1 MKTRLF
7 AIVLV
12 AIGVFTSISAYAE
25 SGPVYVVPIRG
36 EINPSL
42 TVFLR
47 RSIETARND
56 DASHIVFDIDT
67 FGGRVDSALQIANL
81 IGSLNDI
88 TTIAYVMIHPDGTGV
103 SWSAGAL
110 ISFASDAIYMAP
122 GTSMGAAA
130 PVLQSPEGG
139 MTLADEKTVSAVRT
153 QMAALAE
160 KNGYERAIALAM
172 VDQDLEILEVTTNG
186 MLRVLTRAEFE
197 TLMRRAGDADVVEEG
212 PVVSESGKLLTL
224 TAGEMERYA
233 VSSGTVSTR
242 LELFDAL
249 GVADAKIVDLQPTT
263 ADELVAALTGA
274 GFTSLL
280 ILAGILAL
288 FMEITSPGFGV
299 PGTVAIVC
307 FAIIFSSNFLLGTV
321 GSGELLL
328 FVVGVVLLIL
338 EIFIIPGFG
347 VAGISGIAM
356 IAISLIL
363 SMQDFVLPTFQWEWD
378 LFHRNVLLVI
388 GNIVGAFLAFGAV
401 AYFMPKFT
409 FFNRIAL
416 ATAQAT
422 ADGYSVQSTT
432 ESDTLVGRTGV
443 AVTTLRPSGKA
454 EIGDDV
460 LQVESEGEFIDA
472 NTSIKVIAVNGN
484 RVIVRRV

>member
-1 MKTRLF
+1 MKTRLLAVF
-7 AIVLV
+7 LV
-12 AIGVFTSISAYAE
+12 TFGIFVSISAHADVR
-25 SGPVYVVPIRG
+25 PVYVIPIRG

-47 RSIETARND
+47 RSIETARKE

-81 IGSLNDI
+81 IGSLGDI
-88 TTIAYVMIHPDGTGV
+88 TTVAYVMIHPDGTGV

-130 PVLQSPEGG
+130 PVLQSPEG

-172 VDQDLEILEVTTNG
+172 VDQDLEILEVTVNG
-186 MLRVLTRAEFE
+186 RVRVLTRAEFE
-197 TLMRRAGDADVVEEG
+197 TLLRRAGDDDVIDEG

-242 LELFDAL
+242 RELFDAL
-249 GVADAKIVDLQPTT
+249 DVSDARIVDLQPST
-263 ADELVAALTGA
+263 ADEIVAALTGA

-299 PGTVAIVC
+299 PGTVAILC

-321 GSGELLL
+321 GSVELLL
-328 FVVGVVLLIL
+328 FVVGVVLLVL

-378 LFHRNVLLVI
+378 QFHRNVLLVI

-401 AYFMPKFT
+401 AYFMPKFQ

-416 ATAQAT
+416 ATAQSS
-422 ADGYSVQSTT
+422 ADGYSVQSET
-432 ESDTLVGRTGV
+432 ESETLAGLTGV
-443 AVTTLRPSGKA
+443 TVTTLRPSGKA
-454 EIGDDV
+454 EIGDDI

-472 NTSIKVIAVNGN
+472 DTSIKVIAVNGN